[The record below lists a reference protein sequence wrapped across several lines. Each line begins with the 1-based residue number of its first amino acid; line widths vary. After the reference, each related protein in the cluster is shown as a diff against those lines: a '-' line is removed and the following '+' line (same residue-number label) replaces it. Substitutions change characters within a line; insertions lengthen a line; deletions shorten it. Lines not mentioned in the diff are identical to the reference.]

1 MMGKVKIFKKK
12 VESLQEEDVNQ
23 GTQQPAENPN
33 AENLRQLEGQ
43 KAQLIQDIADIQKKC
58 ADDVAQKKQ
67 LIAQI
72 DKQIADLGGHVNV
85 TESADIVGLGRVNE
99 SIYSDN
105 GKRDEISA
113 ILKEAIDNADLSYT
127 FSEKECDNYAR
138 YLIDKMNDVSS
149 TWKKSED
156 NWDKFEEILVD
167 YKKVTS
173 KFGSSDKE
181 MTRLKESLKKS
192 FYVKANSYTWVFG
205 ND

>member
-12 VESLQEEDVNQ
+12 VESLQEEDTNQ

-33 AENLRQLEGQ
+33 AEKLRQLEIQ

-167 YKKVTS
+167 YKKVKS

-181 MTRLKESLKKS
+181 MARLKESLKKS

-205 ND
+205 D

>member
-12 VESLQEEDVNQ
+12 VESLQEEDTNQ

-33 AENLRQLEGQ
+33 AEKLRQLEVQ

-167 YKKVTS
+167 YKKVKS

>member
-1 MMGKVKIFKKK
+1 MSKVKILKKK
-12 VESLQEEDVNQ
+12 VESLKEEDTNQ
-23 GTQQPAENPN
+23 QEVQAGAENPN
-33 AENLRQLEGQ
+33 AEKLKQLQGQ
-43 KAQLIQDIADIQKKC
+43 KAQLGKEIADLEKKC
-58 ADDVAQKKQ
+58 ADDIAQKKQ
-67 LIAQI
+67 LISQL
-72 DKQIADLGGHVNV
+72 DKQIADLGGNV
-85 TESADIVGLGRVNE
+85 EITESNEIVGLGRVNE

-127 FSEKECDNYAR
+127 FTEKECDNYAR

-167 YKKVTS
+167 YKKVKS

-181 MTRLKESLKKS
+181 MARLKESLKKS

>member
-33 AENLRQLEGQ
+33 AEKLRQLEGQ

-167 YKKVTS
+167 YKKVKS

>member
-12 VESLQEEDVNQ
+12 VESLQEEGTNQ

-33 AENLRQLEGQ
+33 AEKLRQLEGQ

-85 TESADIVGLGRVNE
+85 TESSDIVGLGRVNE

-167 YKKVTS
+167 YKKVKS

-205 ND
+205 D

>member
-12 VESLQEEDVNQ
+12 VESLQEEDTNQ

-33 AENLRQLEGQ
+33 AEKLRQLEIQ

-167 YKKVTS
+167 YKKVKS

>member
-1 MMGKVKIFKKK
+1 MMGKVKILKKK
-12 VESLQEEDVNQ
+12 VESLQEEDTNQ

-33 AENLRQLEGQ
+33 AEKLRQLEIQ
-43 KAQLIQDIADIQKKC
+43 KAQLIQDIANIQKKC

-113 ILKEAIDNADLSYT
+113 ILKEAIDNSDLSYT

-167 YKKVTS
+167 YKKVKS

-205 ND
+205 D

>member
-12 VESLQEEDVNQ
+12 VESLQEEDTNQ

-33 AENLRQLEGQ
+33 AEKLRQLEGQ

-85 TESADIVGLGRVNE
+85 TESVDIVGLGRVNE

-167 YKKVTS
+167 YKKVKS

-205 ND
+205 N

>member
-1 MMGKVKIFKKK
+1 MMGKVKILKKK
-12 VESLQEEDVNQ
+12 VESLQEEDTNQ

-33 AENLRQLEGQ
+33 AEKLRQLEIQ

-167 YKKVTS
+167 YKKVKS

-181 MTRLKESLKKS
+181 MNRLKESLKKS

-205 ND
+205 D

>member
-12 VESLQEEDVNQ
+12 VESLQEEDINQ
-23 GTQQPAENPN
+23 GAQQPAENPN
-33 AENLRQLEGQ
+33 AEKLRQLEGQ
-43 KAQLIQDIADIQKKC
+43 KAQLIQDIANIQKKC

-167 YKKVTS
+167 YKKVKS

-205 ND
+205 D

>member
-1 MMGKVKIFKKK
+1 MMGKVKILKKK
-12 VESLQEEDVNQ
+12 VESLQEEDTNQ

-33 AENLRQLEGQ
+33 AEKLRQLEIQ

-167 YKKVTS
+167 YKKVKS

>member
-12 VESLQEEDVNQ
+12 VESLQEEDTNQ

-33 AENLRQLEGQ
+33 AEKLRQLEIQ

-167 YKKVTS
+167 YKKVKS

-181 MTRLKESLKKS
+181 MNRLKESLKKS

>member
-33 AENLRQLEGQ
+33 AEKLRQLEGQ
-43 KAQLIQDIADIQKKC
+43 KAQLVQDIADIQKKC

-167 YKKVTS
+167 YKKVKS

>member
-12 VESLQEEDVNQ
+12 VESLQEEDTNQ

-33 AENLRQLEGQ
+33 AEKLRQLEIQ

-85 TESADIVGLGRVNE
+85 TESSDIVGLGRVNE

-167 YKKVTS
+167 YKKVKS

-205 ND
+205 D

>member
-12 VESLQEEDVNQ
+12 VESLQEEGTNQ
-23 GTQQPAENPN
+23 ETQQPAENPN
-33 AENLRQLEGQ
+33 AEKLRQLEIQ

-72 DKQIADLGGHVNV
+72 DKQIADLGGHVSV
-85 TESADIVGLGRVNE
+85 TESTDIVGLGRVNE

-167 YKKVTS
+167 YKKVKS

-205 ND
+205 D

>member
-12 VESLQEEDVNQ
+12 VESLQEEDTNQ

-33 AENLRQLEGQ
+33 AEKLRQLEIQ

-85 TESADIVGLGRVNE
+85 TESEEIVGLGRVNE

-105 GKRDEISA
+105 GKRDEISS

-167 YKKVTS
+167 YKKVKS

-205 ND
+205 D

>member
-12 VESLQEEDVNQ
+12 VESLQEEDTNQ

-33 AENLRQLEGQ
+33 AEKLRQLEIQ

-167 YKKVTS
+167 YKKVKS

-181 MTRLKESLKKS
+181 MARLKESLKKS

>member
-12 VESLQEEDVNQ
+12 VESLQEEGTNQ
-23 GTQQPAENPN
+23 ETQQPAENPN
-33 AENLRQLEGQ
+33 AEKLRQLEGQ
-43 KAQLIQDIADIQKKC
+43 KAQLIQDIANIQKKC

-167 YKKVTS
+167 YKKVKS

>member
-1 MMGKVKIFKKK
+1 MMGKVKILKKK
-12 VESLQEEDVNQ
+12 VESLQEEDTNQ

-33 AENLRQLEGQ
+33 AEKLRQLEIQ

-167 YKKVTS
+167 YKKVKS

-205 ND
+205 D

>member
-12 VESLQEEDVNQ
+12 VESLQEEDTNQ

-33 AENLRQLEGQ
+33 AEKLRQLEIQ
-43 KAQLIQDIADIQKKC
+43 KAQLIQDIANIQKKC

-167 YKKVTS
+167 YKKVKS

>member
-12 VESLQEEDVNQ
+12 VESLQEEDTNQ

-33 AENLRQLEGQ
+33 AEKLRQLEIQ

-167 YKKVTS
+167 YKKVKS

-205 ND
+205 D

>member
-12 VESLQEEDVNQ
+12 VESLQEEGTNQ
-23 GTQQPAENPN
+23 ETQQPAENPN
-33 AENLRQLEGQ
+33 AEKLRQLEGQ

-149 TWKKSED
+149 TWKRSED

-167 YKKVTS
+167 YKKVKS

>member
-1 MMGKVKIFKKK
+1 MVI
-12 VESLQEEDVNQ
+12 NYRT
-23 GTQQPAENPN
+23 TQ
-33 AENLRQLEGQ
+33 
-43 KAQLIQDIADIQKKC
+43 IYW
-58 ADDVAQKKQ
+58 VALWLKLSKQ
-67 LIAQI
+67 NYRT
-72 DKQIADLGGHVNV
+72 VW
-85 TESADIVGLGRVNE
+85 
-99 SIYSDN
+99 IYSDN

-149 TWKKSED
+149 TWKKSKD

-167 YKKVTS
+167 YKKVKS

-205 ND
+205 D